1 MKMQILDHPTA
12 IQIWMNIYSRKTLF
26 DSVEQ
31 ECRFFYEC
39 EIDLF
44 LCYELMWID
53 WMYFNF
59 RLQRKIIFKSS
70 V

>member
-1 MKMQILDHPTA
+1 MQILDHPTA

-39 EIDLF
+39 KIDLF
-44 LCYELMWID
+44 FMLWAYVNGLD
-53 WMYFNF
+53 VF
-59 RLQRKIIFKSS
+59 
-70 V
+70 